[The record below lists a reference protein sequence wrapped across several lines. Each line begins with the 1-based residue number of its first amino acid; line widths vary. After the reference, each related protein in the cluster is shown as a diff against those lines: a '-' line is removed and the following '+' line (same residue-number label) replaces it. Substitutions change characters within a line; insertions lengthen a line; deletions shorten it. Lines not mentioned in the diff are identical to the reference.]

1 MSTRNT
7 VIEQYEIWLNRDR
20 NTIEEQ
26 DPNGINHYVNLM
38 DYEGWTVEMVA
49 NDMNSSD
56 EFYRKANE
64 QVEAWYDDILGRDPD
79 DGGRAH
85 YIDRIKQVGFLQL
98 DPIQQSFYDSEEYRN
113 NQKEDEQEA
122 SDDNKIIIHGKTY
135 KLPIE
140 GAGGEGNNKFGD
152 ADYYFLLEKAGS
164 GPDGNDKGYRDRA
177 ALEDVREH
185 IIYWMDNGKGKDFLG
200 DNNKPGAAT
209 DTPSGK
215 GLYDRIKQ
223 SGTSSADPPGSGTQ
237 FSGFADHSKHF
248 DPNSFGLA
256 DVLAA
261 RAGGH
266 SEFNIYSHMR
276 LNKNLWD
283 KEGSKYDS
291 HRDLY
296 NNIRGDLI
304 RIGNTQGNLMGNDE
318 TIGGIEYRW
327 WNTLQNP
334 LQQEIGFYM
343 KEHDIKGFGD
353 KSITW
358 IETSKDAYKKI
369 IDWQEERADAFDFL
383 EKNND
388 GDLIKTLTTD
398 AQLNQLIGVQG
409 GEGEVTPPGS
419 TDPGEYWS
427 SWGEAGPGALNK
439 PMLMAAGTGLG
450 WEFED
455 EDEIDS
461 KLDKLEERFLKEMYV
476 GVPST
481 SMDPKN
487 QQLGPPK
494 FRDAKDSWGLD
505 IVRKNMRPE
514 DFEED
519 WFDKDTGQ
527 MNRNKFQDLAYG
539 DKEDIDWA
547 YYAENKLYQQAREDL
562 GMDAVIDEVK
572 EIRQAN
578 VWVQA
583 RLATGV
589 DSDLVEDH
597 IKYKPVFDS
606 SKETPYTPQ
615 DLKIEGYTPK
625 SLDIVDKP
633 SDPPDPPTI
642 NIVPPDIERP
652 DNLPNDLKIMETV

>member
-7 VIEQYEIWLNRDR
+7 VINQYEIWLNRDP

-38 DYEGWTVEMVA
+38 DYEGWTVERVA

-56 EFYRKANE
+56 DFYRTAGE
-64 QVEAWYDDILGRDPD
+64 QVKTWYQDILGRDPLD
-79 DGGRAH
+79 PNNLDQEGYDH
-85 YIDRIKQVGFLQL
+85 YIDQIRRVGFKQL
-98 DPIQQSFYDSEEYRN
+98 GPIQQTFYDSDEYKKNQEE
-113 NQKEDEQEA
+113 DDVEA
-122 SDDNKIIIHGKTY
+122 SNDNKIIIHGKTY
-135 KLPIE
+135 TLPVP
-140 GAGGEGNNKFGD
+140 GQGGDLFGG
-152 ADYYFLLEKAGS
+152 ADYYYLLEKAGS
-164 GPDGNDKGYRDRA
+164 GADGSDKSYRDRE
-177 ALEDVREH
+177 ALEDVREN
-185 IIYWMDNGKGKDFLG
+185 IMYWMDHGQGKSFLAE
-200 DNNKPGAAT
+200 NNKPGAESG
-209 DTPSGK
+209 TPSGK

-223 SGTSSADPPGSGTQ
+223 SGVNDGGIQ

-248 DPNSFGLA
+248 DGDSYGIA

-266 SEFNIYSHMR
+266 TEFNIYSHMR
-276 LNKNLWD
+276 RNKNLWD
-283 KEGSKYDS
+283 KEGSNYDS
-291 HRDLY
+291 HRSLY
-296 NNIRGDLI
+296 NNIRGELI
-304 RIGNTQGNLMGNDE
+304 RISNTTGNLHGKTE
-318 TIGGIEYRW
+318 TKDGVEYSW
-327 WNTLQNP
+327 FNTLQNP
-334 LQQEIGFYM
+334 LWQEIGAYM
-343 KEHDIKGFGD
+343 KDKDVEGLGD
-353 KSITW
+353 KDLNWWQTN
-358 IETSKDAYKKI
+358 KKAYEEIRK
-369 IDWQEERADAFDFL
+369 WQEERHSRFDFI
-383 EKNND
+383 EVND
-388 GDLIKTLTTD
+388 RGNLVKTLTTD
-398 AQLNQLIGVQG
+398 EQLQQLIGVQG

-419 TDPGEYWS
+419 TEPGKYWS
-427 SWGEAGPGALNK
+427 YWGEEGPGALNK

-481 SMDPKN
+481 SMDPK
-487 QQLGPPK
+487 QQDLGPPK
-494 FRDAKDSWGLD
+494 FTQAKDSWGLD

-514 DFEED
+514 DWEED
-519 WFDKDTGQ
+519 WFDKDDGQ

-539 DKEDIDWA
+539 DLEDIDWA
-547 YYAENKLYQQAREDL
+547 YYAENKLYQQAQEDL

-606 SKETPYTPQ
+606 STATPYTPQ

-625 SLDIVDKP
+625 SLDVVDRP
-633 SDPPDPPTI
+633 DDPPDAPTI
-642 NIVPPDIERP
+642 NVVPPDIERP